1 MDKETRISKLIVLHM
16 CGELDAAGRAELR
29 SWVEA
34 SDSHRRLFRDLCSLQ
49 AVAEDVSAREAVDSD
64 SALQAMRRRLATCE
78 AKAAA
83 TPQARGARLVRLR
96 VLVTAAAIVFAV
108 VLVGLGGLEYHER
121 VSRWKSQAVANAERS
136 RQIRIKAGT
145 TQAVLRLGDGSMIRL
160 GDDAGK
166 NKLAMSHALGHG
178 YKGTVVLE
186 TPRGGEYTLTMTDG
200 TAVRLNAG
208 SRIEYPAVFNGK
220 ERRVKTAGEVYFKVA
235 HDAAHPF
242 TVETEGQEVRVL
254 GTEFNVNA
262 YPAGKVVTTLIR
274 GSIALR
280 PIGGKGGEL
289 TLWPGEQAEYDKRM
303 GTATIRA
310 VNTDVVASWTHGK
323 FVFEN
328 QTLEQIM
335 EQLSRWYDF
344 SYAFSNQQVAGT
356 VFMGSV
362 PRYGNFQ
369 DVLRILEMSGGIKF
383 RVKGKNV
390 EIMSE

>member
-1 MDKETRISKLIVLHM
+1 
-16 CGELDAAGRAELR
+16 
-29 SWVEA
+29 
-34 SDSHRRLFRDLCSLQ
+34 
-49 AVAEDVSAREAVDSD
+49 
-64 SALQAMRRRLATCE
+64 
-78 AKAAA
+78 
-83 TPQARGARLVRLR
+83 
-96 VLVTAAAIVFAV
+96 
-108 VLVGLGGLEYHER
+108 
-121 VSRWKSQAVANAERS
+121 
-136 RQIRIKAGT
+136 
-145 TQAVLRLGDGSMIRL
+145 
-160 GDDAGK
+160 
-166 NKLAMSHALGHG
+166 MSHALGHG

-200 TAVRLNAG
+200 TEVRLNAG
-208 SRIEYPAVFNGK
+208 SRIEYPAVFDGK

-289 TLWPGEQAEYDKRM
+289 TLRPGEQAEYDKRM

-328 QTLEQIM
+328 QTS
-335 EQLSRWYDF
+335 SR
-344 SYAFSNQQVAGT
+344 
-356 VFMGSV
+356 
-362 PRYGNFQ
+362 
-369 DVLRILEMSGGIKF
+369 
-383 RVKGKNV
+383 
-390 EIMSE
+390 

>member
-1 MDKETRISKLIVLHM
+1 MDKETRISKLILLHM

-34 SDSHRRLFRDLCSLQ
+34 SDSHRRLFRDFCSLQ
-49 AVAEDVSAREAVDSD
+49 AVAEDVSARETVDSD

-96 VLVTAAAIVFAV
+96 GLVAAAAIVFAV
-108 VLVGLGGLEYHER
+108 VLVGLGGWEYHER
-121 VSRWKSQAVANAERS
+121 VSRWKNQAVANAERS

-160 GDDAGK
+160 GGDAGK

-200 TAVRLNAG
+200 TEVRLNAG

-289 TLWPGEQAEYDKRM
+289 TLRPGEQAEYDKRM

-310 VNTDVVASWTHGK
+310 VNTDMVASWTHGK

-344 SYAFSNQQVAGT
+344 SYAFSSQQVAGT

-390 EIMSE
+390 EIMAD

>member
-362 PRYGNFQ
+362 PRYGNIQ

>member
-108 VLVGLGGLEYHER
+108 VLVGLGGWEYHER

-383 RVKGKNV
+383 REKGKNV

>member
-49 AVAEDVSAREAVDSD
+49 AVAEDVSARETVDSD

-96 VLVTAAAIVFAV
+96 GLMAAAAIVFAV
-108 VLVGLGGLEYHER
+108 VLVGLGGWEYHEH

-160 GDDAGK
+160 GGDAGK

-200 TAVRLNAG
+200 TEVRLNAG
-208 SRIEYPAVFNGK
+208 SRIEYPAVFDGK

-289 TLWPGEQAEYDKRM
+289 TLWPGEQAEYDKRI

-344 SYAFSNQQVAGT
+344 SYACSSQQVAGT

-390 EIMSE
+390 EIMAE

>member
-262 YPAGKVVTTLIR
+262 YPTGKVVTTLIR

>member
-49 AVAEDVSAREAVDSD
+49 AVAEDVSARETVDSD

-96 VLVTAAAIVFAV
+96 GLMAVAAIVFAV
-108 VLVGLGGLEYHER
+108 VLVGLGGWEYHER
-121 VSRWKSQAVANAERS
+121 VSWWKSQAVANAERS

-160 GDDAGK
+160 GGDAGK

-178 YKGTVVLE
+178 YKGSVVLE

-200 TAVRLNAG
+200 TEVRLNAG
-208 SRIEYPAVFNGK
+208 SRIEYPAVFDGK

-344 SYAFSNQQVAGT
+344 SYAFSSQQVAGT

-390 EIMSE
+390 EIMAE

>member
-64 SALQAMRRRLATCE
+64 STLQAMRRRLATCE

-96 VLVTAAAIVFAV
+96 GLMAAAAIVFAV
-108 VLVGLGGLEYHER
+108 VFVGLGCWEYHER

>member
-1 MDKETRISKLIVLHM
+1 MDKETRISKLILLHM

-96 VLVTAAAIVFAV
+96 GLVAAAAIVFAV
-108 VLVGLGGLEYHER
+108 VLVGLGGWGYHER

-160 GDDAGK
+160 GGDAGK

-200 TAVRLNAG
+200 TEVRLNAG
-208 SRIEYPAVFNGK
+208 SRIEYPAVFDGK

-289 TLWPGEQAEYDKRM
+289 TLRPGEQAEYDKRM

-328 QTLEQIM
+328 QTLEQI
-335 EQLSRWYDF
+335 
-344 SYAFSNQQVAGT
+344 
-356 VFMGSV
+356 
-362 PRYGNFQ
+362 
-369 DVLRILEMSGGIKF
+369 
-383 RVKGKNV
+383 
-390 EIMSE
+390 